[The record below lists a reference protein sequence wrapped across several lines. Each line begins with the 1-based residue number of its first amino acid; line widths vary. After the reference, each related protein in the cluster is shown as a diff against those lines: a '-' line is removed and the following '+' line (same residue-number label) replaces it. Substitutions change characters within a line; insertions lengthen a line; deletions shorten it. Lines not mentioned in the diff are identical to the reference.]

1 MVVTKNTKKKD
12 TKILRKPRAKKLSQ
26 QDLLEIGFDMA
37 IELLET
43 AVSTGD
49 DNQVQNQL
57 QIARGMALYL
67 MSSLIFN
74 SALDSSNEGTVIFSP
89 SRVQA
94 GINDWSDE
102 ARLVIDTL
110 QSDLESGNMKV
121 IEPKR

>member
-1 MVVTKNTKKKD
+1 
-12 TKILRKPRAKKLSQ
+12 
-26 QDLLEIGFDMA
+26 
-37 IELLET
+37 
-43 AVSTGD
+43 
-49 DNQVQNQL
+49 
-57 QIARGMALYL
+57 

-74 SALDSSNEGTVIFSP
+74 SALDSSNEGQIIFSP

-121 IEPKR
+121 LESKV